1 MPIFNVLGNSEK
13 ALTSNVGVGI
23 NDDDSVL
30 NFLNPTQS
38 TYISARDALKNS
50 DIYAVIF
57 KLSGDLALSKLITE
71 NTKVTSL
78 LDSPTP
84 TANRFSFWQ
93 SMYAQMLLGGESFA
107 YRWRNRNGQDVR
119 LEYLRPSQVQ
129 TFLLSDGSGLTY
141 NVSFDSPSVGVKE
154 AIPSS
159 DLIHLRMLS
168 TNGGKTAL
176 SPLYSLAN
184 ELSIK
189 KSSDELTKSALDQSV
204 LAPGILQMQD
214 GGLSNWKDKR
224 SRSQSFMRQLST
236 KGPIVL
242 DQLEEYSPLEIK
254 SDISK
259 LLSQADWTG
268 DQIAKVYGLKGS
280 DLAGESDQQSSV
292 AMLMEQYMRGL
303 NRFSTPIE
311 SELSFKFKTQIEM
324 DLSQVSDLLHTTLLT
339 TTSEMV
345 KSNVLTS
352 GEAKLLLKQK
362 GYLPNDFPDIAETH
376 VTTKKGGEE

>member
-1 MPIFNVLGNSEK
+1 MPIFNVLGNSAK
-13 ALTSNVGVGI
+13 GLTSNVGVSI
-23 NDDDSVL
+23 NDDDSVM
-30 NFLNPTQS
+30 NFLNPAKA

-50 DIYAVIF
+50 DIYSVIF

-71 NTKVTSL
+71 NSKVSSL
-78 LDSPTP
+78 LDNPTP

-107 YRWRNRNGQDVR
+107 YRWRNRNGQDIR
-119 LEYLRPSQVQ
+119 LEYLRPSQVN
-129 TFLLSDGSGLTY
+129 TYLLSDGSGLTY
-141 NVSFDSPSVGVKE
+141 NISFDSPNIGVKE
-154 AIPSS
+154 AVPSS
-159 DLIHLRMLS
+159 DIIHLRMLS

-189 KSSDELTKSALDQSV
+189 KSSDDLTKSALDQSV
-204 LAPGILQMQD
+204 LAPGILRLQD

-224 SRSQSFMRQLST
+224 GRSKSFMRQLST

-280 DLAGESDQQSSV
+280 DLAGKSDQQSSV
-292 AMLMEQYMRGL
+292 TMLMEQYMRGL
-303 NRFSTPIE
+303 NRFSTPVE
-311 SELSFKFKTQIEM
+311 SELSFKFKTQVEM
-324 DLSQVSDLLHTTLLT
+324 DLSQVSDLLHTSLLT

-362 GYLPNDFPDIAETH
+362 GYLSNDFPDIAETH
-376 VTTKKGGEE
+376 IMTKKGGEE

>member
-1 MPIFNVLGNSEK
+1 MPVFNVLGNSEK
-13 ALTSNVGVGI
+13 SLTSNVGISI
-23 NDDDSVL
+23 NDDDSVM
-30 NFLNPTQS
+30 NFLNPSKS

-57 KLSGDLALSKLITE
+57 KLSGDLALSKLVTE
-71 NTKVTSL
+71 NAKVTSL
-78 LDSPTP
+78 LDSPAP

-141 NVSFDSPSVGVKE
+141 NVSFDAPNMGLKE
-154 AIPSS
+154 AVPSS
-159 DLIHLRMLS
+159 DIIHLRMLS

-189 KSSDELTKSALDQSV
+189 KSSDDLTKSALDQSV
-204 LAPGILQMQD
+204 LAPGILRLQD
-214 GGLSNWKDKR
+214 GGLSNWKEKR
-224 SRSQSFMRQLST
+224 GRSKTFMRQLST

-324 DLSQVSDLLHTTLLT
+324 DLSQVSDLLHTSLLT

-362 GYLPNDFPDIAETH
+362 GYLPKDFPDIAETH